1 MFHETYANWNRNI
14 TGLVGLLEK
23 GNNSNHASVTG
34 LILFLS
40 IHFSTAKFIIS
51 IGCAKLAADENFTQ
65 KPFLVST
72 RLIHE

>member
-1 MFHETYANWNRNI
+1 MKLIQIGIGILRN
-14 TGLVGLLEK
+14 LFGLLEK
-23 GNNSNHASVTG
+23 DNDSKHASVTG